1 MKRKQRQFLG
11 LFLAGVILLGAA
23 PVSAQMASSEIKSAA
38 EYTAYSV
45 WSAQAQENTGEPV
58 VLTADE
64 VVSASD
70 DVEIMTDYQQMRG
83 KSIATGENSSV
94 TFRTQGASGW
104 YTLQVTYYL
113 AECRSGAARRQLQI
127 NDSVPFEEAADLA
140 FYAAYV
146 DEKGIMRDYY
156 DNDIRSAQVASPR
169 WMTVSV
175 YDRRHYE
182 SEPLKFRLS
191 DGDTITVN
199 GLRETMVIHS
209 ITLVPLCAAKS
220 YETATA
226 VLRAAGAKEI
236 PGVCDIYEAEKCAWK
251 TDPTIVPTADNSSS
265 TSPHSNYAVRLNTL
279 NGANWKTAGQMVSWQ
294 VTVPEDG
301 LYRITLK
308 AKQNTRRGLY
318 STRRLYIN
326 GQVPFAE
333 ANDLRFIY
341 TGGWENYTLGAEDG
355 EWLFFLRKGENEI
368 ILEAT
373 LGEMGPVLREVNDI
387 LDELNAVYREILT
400 ITGSSPDRYRDY
412 QLDKRIPD
420 TIQTLAEQSA
430 RLTAVQT
437 RILDITGQKGNDMS
451 IFDTLTRQLDSFR
464 ADADKIPTGFSYFK
478 TNIGSLATWITA
490 ALEQPLTLDYIAIS
504 SAEAELPQAK
514 VGFFRRLWDSVVSFA
529 ASFTVDYN
537 KIGNMTENNE
547 APITVWMTSGRDQ
560 MQVLKVLVQNSFVQE
575 TGINV
580 QLENVETGAVLKSVA
595 AGNGP
600 DVLLG
605 ASVADPVNYALRN
618 AVCPLDAFPGIE
630 TVRERFYPETLVP
643 FTLGERLYALPE
655 KVSFNVL
662 YYRSD
667 IMEQFDLALPETWD
681 DVVEITSV
689 LQKNSMTFG
698 LPIGN
703 IIGTYAM
710 FMYQH
715 GGEMYRDGGR
725 ASQLTAQKN
734 ADAFEQMTDFF
745 KNYSLELSY
754 NFVNRFR
761 TAEIPLAIESIES
774 YNNLKVSAPEIEGQ
788 WGIALLPGVRRADGT
803 VDRTGYLS
811 ATSCFILNNSVCK
824 ENAFRFLDWWTDA
837 DTQESFGR
845 EIESILGPS
854 SRYMAANREA
864 FEKLPWTKAELQ
876 VLLTQLAE
884 SRAVPEVPG
893 SYFLGRHLN
902 NAFRAVVI
910 SGKDLKDTLEK
921 YGTVIDNE
929 LTVKRREFG
938 MEEVAQ

>member
-1 MKRKQRQFLG
+1 MKLSHRQILCIILTG
-11 LFLAGVILLGAA
+11 ALLLGAA
-23 PVSAQMASSEIKSAA
+23 PVSAQIASTAIRDAA
-38 EYTAYSV
+38 KYPAYDA
-45 WSAQAQENTGEPV
+45 WSAQAQENSGASV
-58 VLTADE
+58 ILTADS
-64 VVSASD
+64 VVSATE
-70 DVEIMTDYQQMRG
+70 DVEILNSWQGMDG
-83 KSIATGENSSV
+83 KSLSTGESSAV
-94 TFRTQGASGW
+94 TFRADGVSGW
-104 YTLQVTYYL
+104 YTLQLTYYL
-113 AECRSGAARRQLQI
+113 EDCRSGAARRQLRI
-127 NDSVPFEEAADLA
+127 NDEVPFEEAADLA
-140 FYAAYV
+140 FYPAYI
-146 DEKGIMRDYY
+146 DENGIMRDYY

-169 WMTVSV
+169 WMTADV
-175 YDRRHYE
+175 YDRRQYE

-191 DGDTITVN
+191 DGDTLTLT
-199 GLRETMVIHS
+199 GLQETMVIHS
-209 ITLVPLCAAKS
+209 LTLLPLHKTES
-220 YETATA
+220 YETVTA
-226 VLRAAGAKEI
+226 ALRAAGAKEI
-236 PGVCDIYEAEKCAWK
+236 PGVCTVYEAEKCDWK
-251 TDPTIVPTADNSSS
+251 TAPTIVPTADSSSS

-279 NGANWKTAGQMVSWQ
+279 SGSNWKTAGQTVSWR
-294 VTVPEDG
+294 VNVPQDG
-301 LYRITLK
+301 LYRLSLK

-333 ANDLRFIY
+333 ANDLRFTY
-341 TGGWENYTLGAEDG
+341 TGGWENYTLGTENGD
-355 EWLFFLRKGENEI
+355 WLFYLKQGDNDI
-368 ILEAT
+368 ALEAT
-373 LGEMGPVLREVNDI
+373 LGAMGPVLREVGDI

-412 QLDKRIPD
+412 QLEKLIPD
-420 TIQTLAEQSA
+420 TLANLQTQSA
-430 RLTAVQT
+430 RLTAVQQELL
-437 RILDITGQKGNDMS
+437 RITGQKGNDLS
-451 IFDTLTRQLDSFR
+451 IFDTLTRQLDSFT

-478 TNIGSLATWITA
+478 TNIGSLATWITS
-490 ALEQPLTLDYIAIS
+490 ALEQPLTLDYIVVS
-504 SAEAELPQAK
+504 SADAALPKAT

-537 KIGNMTENNE
+537 KIGNLTENND
-547 APITVWMTSGRDQ
+547 APITVWMTAGRDQ
-560 MQVLKVLVQNSFVQE
+560 MQVLKVLVQNSFVQQ

-580 QLENVETGAVLKSVA
+580 QLENVESGAVLKSVA

-605 ASVADPVNYALRN
+605 ASVADPVNFALRS
-618 AVCPLDAFPGIE
+618 AVCPLDDFSGIE
-630 TVRERFYPETLVP
+630 SIRKRFYPETLVP
-643 FTLGERLYALPE
+643 FTLEGRLYALPE

-667 IMEQFDLALPETWD
+667 ILEQFDLTLPETWD
-681 DVVEITSV
+681 DVVEITSI

-698 LPIGN
+698 LPIGD
-703 IIGTYAM
+703 IIGTYAT

-715 GGEMYRDGGR
+715 GGEMYRDGGKTC
-725 ASQLTAQKN
+725 QLTAQKN

-745 KNYSLELSY
+745 KNYSLEQSY

-788 WGIALLPGVRRADGT
+788 WGIALLPGVRREDGS
-803 VDRTGYLS
+803 VDRSGYVS
-811 ATSCFILNNSVCK
+811 ATSCFILSNSVQK
-824 ENAFRFLDWWTDA
+824 DKAFRFLDWWTNA
-837 DTQESFGR
+837 DTQESYGR

-854 SRYMAANREA
+854 SRYMAANRQA
-864 FEKLPWTKAELQ
+864 FEQLPWTQAELE
-876 VLLTQLAE
+876 VLLTQLAD

-921 YGTVIDNE
+921 YGTVIDDE